1 RNRMRIPHFSV
12 QSNHLHLIVE
22 AKDRRSL
29 SQGVKALLRRIVA
42 GLNRLWNRT
51 GGMFIDRYYDH
62 VLRTATEVRRAIAY
76 VLFNAQRH
84 RAWPRA
90 ILDPFSSA
98 PAFDGWSSP
107 PRIED
112 TDSAPVPVVPA
123 DTWLGAEGWLRAGP
137 LSPTSPY

>member
-1 RNRMRIPHFSV
+1 MRITHFSV

-22 AKDRRSL
+22 ADDRRSL
-29 SQGVKALLRRIVA
+29 SHGVKALLCRIVA

-51 GGMFIDRYYDH
+51 GGMFVDRYHDH

-84 RAWPRA
+84 RAWPRS

-107 PRIED
+107 PRIEG
-112 TDSAPVPVVPA
+112 TDSAPVPVVPPG
-123 DTWLGAEGWLRAGP
+123 TWLGAKAWLRECP
-137 LSPTSPY
+137 LPPTSPY

>member
-1 RNRMRIPHFSV
+1 M
-12 QSNHLHLIVE
+12 QSNHLHMIVE
-22 AKDRRSL
+22 ASDRRSL

-51 GGMFIDRYYDH
+51 GGMFVDRYYDH
-62 VLRTATEVRRAIAY
+62 VLRTAREVRHAIRY
-76 VLFNAQRH
+76 VLLNAQRH
-84 RAWPRA
+84 RAWPRS

-112 TDSAPVPVVPA
+112 AGLGPIPVVPSR
-123 DTWLGAEGWLRAGP
+123 TYLGAESWLRAGP
-137 LSPTSPY
+137 LSPTY